1 MAQRIQFRNDT
12 LANWTAANPVLAAG
26 ELGLESD
33 TRFYKIGDGITPW
46 NDLPYAVLRTLDS
59 IQVAEMGDQA
69 TPAVPGPG
77 KLKFYAKSLGGR
89 MMLRQIGPSGLSTPL
104 QPSFFQNSI
113 TFIGP
118 SATTALSAIGNSVTS
133 VGTISHPNPS
143 EAYGYMAN
151 IASAATVNTTAG
163 TGTASTLWLRGGLG
177 GGGFFFATRAAF
189 PDAGHNETGIGT
201 GTRIFT
207 GMTSLALS
215 AAVASNSP
223 AGHHAGFQRLHVNA
237 STLDENWF
245 FLTGNGVN
253 NHRIDTGLPF
263 LPGKIYDAY
272 IFCPPSGN
280 VISWRIDNLTDD
292 LTASGETSTHLPAS
306 DALLRA
312 GIQFQTVNAVVRNL
326 RLQRIYIESD
336 R

>member
-12 LANWTAANPVLAAG
+12 LANWTAANPVLATG

-33 TRFYKIGDGITPW
+33 TRFYKIGDGITSW

-59 IQVAEMGDQA
+59 IQVAEMEEQA
-69 TPAVPGPG
+69 TPAVPAPG
-77 KLKFYAKSLGGR
+77 RLRFYAKSLGGR
-89 MMLRQIGPSGLSTPL
+89 MLLRQIGPSGLSTPL

-133 VGTISHPNPS
+133 VGTISHPNVS

-151 IASAATVNTTAG
+151 IASAASANTTAG

-189 PDAGHNETGIGT
+189 PDAGYNETGAGT

-253 NHRIDTGLPF
+253 NNRIDTGLPF

-292 LTASGETSTHLPAS
+292 LTASGETSTHLPAT

-312 GIQFQTVNAVVRNL
+312 GIQLQTVNAVVRNL